1 MTYDE
6 FVSKSPEYYMDMV
19 RLIDIKQKHRMELTK
34 DEKEIS
40 DLILQVQEN
49 NKLNELRNRFEECWK
64 IDESD

>member
-19 RLIDIKQKHRMELTK
+19 RLIDIKQKHRMSLTE

-40 DLILQVQEN
+40 SLILEVQEN
-49 NKLNELRNRFEECWK
+49 NKLNELRNRFEKCWEV
-64 IDESD
+64 DE

>member
-19 RLIDIKQKHRMELTK
+19 RLIDIKQKHRMTLTE

-40 DLILQVQEN
+40 ALILEVQEN
-49 NKLNELRNRFEECWK
+49 NKLNELRSRFEKCWEV
-64 IDESD
+64 DE

>member
-19 RLIDIKQKHRMELTK
+19 RLIDIKQKYRMELTD

-49 NKLNELRNRFEECWK
+49 NKLNELRNKFEKCWEV
-64 IDESD
+64 DE

>member
-19 RLIDIKQKHRMELTK
+19 RLIDIKQKHRMSLTE

-40 DLILQVQEN
+40 ALILEVQEN
-49 NKLNELRNRFEECWK
+49 NKLNELRNRFEKCWD
-64 IDESD
+64 IEDT

>member
-19 RLIDIKQKHRMELTK
+19 RLIDIKQKHRMELTN

-49 NKLNELRNRFEECWK
+49 NKLNELRSRFEKCWEV
-64 IDESD
+64 DE

>member
-1 MTYDE
+1 
-6 FVSKSPEYYMDMV
+6 MDMV
-19 RLIDIKQKHRMELTK
+19 RLIDIKQKHRMELTN